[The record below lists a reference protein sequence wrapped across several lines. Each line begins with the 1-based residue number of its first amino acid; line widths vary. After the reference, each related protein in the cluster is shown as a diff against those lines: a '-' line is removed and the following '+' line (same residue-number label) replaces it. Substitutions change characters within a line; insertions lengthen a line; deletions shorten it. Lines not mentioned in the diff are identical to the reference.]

1 MKYCIGLFLLF
12 IVLVA
17 ASGCT
22 QQAKTAQVTTA
33 PTTAVTTVATAI
45 ETTVVTTVATPVPT
59 TEIMVNVTMANL
71 TPTVSPT
78 ALPSLTQPPTATMT
92 PSTKVTTIHIA
103 NNTFTPATLMVL
115 PGTSVTWRNDD
126 TIVHSIMTTGDHKG
140 MFKSGDIIPGAQ
152 FSFSFGA
159 SEGTYAFADGY
170 YPNVTGTIIV
180 QNGAPLAGGNIITAT
195 PTTTS

>member
-1 MKYCIGLFLLF
+1 MKNSIGLFLLF

-22 QQAKTAQVTTA
+22 QQAKPAQVTTA
-33 PTTAVTTVATAI
+33 PTTAVTAVATPV

-59 TEIMVNVTMANL
+59 TEIMANVTMANM
-71 TPTVSPT
+71 TPPVSPT
-78 ALPSLTQPPTATMT
+78 ELPSLTQAPTATMT
-92 PSTKVTTIHIA
+92 PSTTVTVIHIV

-126 TIVHSIMTTGDHKG
+126 TIVHSVMTTGDHAG
-140 MFKSGDIIPGAQ
+140 MFKSGDLIPGAQ

-159 SEGTYAFADGY
+159 NQGTYAFADGY
-170 YPNVTGTIIV
+170 YPNVTGSIIV
-180 QNGAPLAGGNIITAT
+180 QNGAPLVGGVIIT